1 MCRQFCFSYLTLS
14 VLAFFT
20 FTYIT
25 ISMVEAGGFSSQRS
39 YGGPGAVM
47 AKALA
52 KATGSF
58 YGTNV
63 NIKTTNTSESGT
75 EFIQNGKIMRGY
87 GNSKTKNEVKV
98 VGNTK
103 YDSSTKSLSRIFVKG
118 KNLSAKTGSKTK
130 MKVYVNGKLV
140 LIQDAASQARTRHT
154 PLGTMAAA
162 NAYSNPELVAQ
173 GQLNLSGS
181 TSANASANVS
191 Q

>member
-1 MCRQFCFSYLTLS
+1 MRWYQLLLPGLILTIFSIGSAT
-14 VLAFFT
+14 T
-20 FTYIT
+20 
-25 ISMVEAGGFSSQRS
+25 VEAGGFSSQRS

-58 YGTNV
+58 YGKNV
-63 NIKTTNTSESGT
+63 NIKTTNTSETGT
-75 EFIQNGKIMRGY
+75 EFISGGKIMRGY
-87 GNSKTKNEVKV
+87 GNSKTKNEVSV
-98 VGNTK
+98 YGNTK
-103 YDSSTKSLSRIFVKG
+103 YDSTTKSASRIFVKG
-118 KNLSAKTGSKTK
+118 KNLSAKSGSKTK
-130 MKVYVNGKLV
+130 LKVYVNGKLV
-140 LIQDAASQARTRHT
+140 LIQDAATQARTRHT

-181 TSANASANVS
+181 TSANASANVG